1 MEERAPR
8 GGNAKRG
15 HGNLECFC
23 RRVHYLFFERSAYP
37 FSSYSPSTPSFL
49 ASALP
54 SASSSSRLVSASRPT
69 QRIRQSSRASAMSGE
84 FLSRFLRRDF
94 LPDVITGGRGGEG
107 ERGRGRGLY
116 RAKSGLMAKRTARK
130 GRKIESSGKGLVEIT
145 SLERRRKSCSEKPV
159 PMNIYQRRSLLYA
172 FACILC

>member
-1 MEERAPR
+1 MGGRDGGESAAWGECKKRAWKSGMFLPPCS
-8 GGNAKRG
+8 
-15 HGNLECFC
+15 LP
-23 RRVHYLFFERSAYP
+23 LFERSAYP

-94 LPDVITGGRGGEG
+94 LPNVITGG
-107 ERGRGRGLY
+107 GRGRGLY
-116 RAKSGLMAKRTARK
+116 RAKSGLIAKRMARK